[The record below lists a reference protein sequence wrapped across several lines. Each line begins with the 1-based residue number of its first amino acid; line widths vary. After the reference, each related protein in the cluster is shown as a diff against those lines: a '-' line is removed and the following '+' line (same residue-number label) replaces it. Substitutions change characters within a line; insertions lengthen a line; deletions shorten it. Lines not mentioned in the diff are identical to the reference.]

1 MMEHTGLDTETY
13 KGKAI
18 LICDDSGRFVNLKTF
33 DDVISFLTHSRFR
46 DKFNWFFNIRFD
58 FEALIKHLDR
68 EKIVSLY
75 NDKKL
80 DYGKY
85 VVKYLPSK
93 FLSISDGNN
102 AHIFYDLNNFL
113 ETSLDKASRI
123 YLNNQKISS
132 IDAKRLNTDK
142 QYWKENYLKIVEYC
156 IHDAYLTKELAVY
169 FWNLID
175 KHLQY
180 IPRKPYSKGSYSQE
194 YFLHNC
200 YIPTICDIPK
210 KVIEI
215 AYNSYSGGRFELLQ
229 RGYFDKAYS
238 YDIKSAY
245 PYHMTNLIDY
255 TKGEWFKT
263 KEFDD
268 NAIGG
273 FYKVR
278 VKFFHEIFSPFMIKL
293 STLNTYP
300 NGMFSQFITHNE
312 MLFILN
318 NFKEVEIDILEG
330 YCFREYDI
338 QYPLRE
344 KIIDLYHWKEREED
358 KDIRYVVKIVL
369 NSLYGKF
376 IQTAGNKT
384 GKLFNPLWAAEITA
398 NTRIQL
404 LEHALKIPKNV
415 IGFSTDAIHTTKE
428 LPHIPKRD
436 DLLGDFVLDFSG
448 SGIFIMSDIY
458 TMWNE
463 NKVKNKFRGL
473 KKGNDDLSVYDIIK
487 TLSENGNGIE
497 YKYDTLRPIHLGEI
511 IYHTKK
517 KSLADLNVWQKQ
529 RKKLNLNGDLKRLWD
544 KDFEFASDVLEG
556 NIQSSPLL
564 IL

>member
-1 MMEHTGLDTETY
+1 
-13 KGKAI
+13 
-18 LICDDSGRFVNLKTF
+18 
-33 DDVISFLTHSRFR
+33 
-46 DKFNWFFNIRFD
+46 
-58 FEALIKHLDR
+58 
-68 EKIVSLY
+68 
-75 NDKKL
+75 
-80 DYGKY
+80 
-85 VVKYLPSK
+85 
-93 FLSISDGNN
+93 
-102 AHIFYDLNNFL
+102 
-113 ETSLDKASRI
+113 
-123 YLNNQKISS
+123 
-132 IDAKRLNTDK
+132 
-142 QYWKENYLKIVEYC
+142 
-156 IHDAYLTKELAVY
+156 
-169 FWNLID
+169 
-175 KHLQY
+175 
-180 IPRKPYSKGSYSQE
+180 
-194 YFLHNC
+194 
-200 YIPTICDIPK
+200 
-210 KVIEI
+210 
-215 AYNSYSGGRFELLQ
+215 
-229 RGYFDKAYS
+229 
-238 YDIKSAY
+238 
-245 PYHMTNLIDY
+245 
-255 TKGEWFKT
+255 
-263 KEFDD
+263 
-268 NAIGG
+268 
-273 FYKVR
+273 
-278 VKFFHEIFSPFMIKL
+278 
-293 STLNTYP
+293 
-300 NGMFSQFITHNE
+300 MFSQFITHNE

-404 LEHALKIPKNV
+404 LEHALKIPKHV